1 MASSPTISWQI
12 MGRKWKQWQIFFSW
26 IPKSL
31 LMVTAA
37 MRLKEACSSVTN
49 LDRVLKRHIAL
60 LTKVHMVKG
69 IFFSVVIFG
78 RESRVIE
85 EAKKSWFF
93 WIVVLGCHSCIES
106 PLGSKEIK
114 PINPKGSQP
123 WIFIE
128 RTDGE
133 AEAPILWPP
142 DEKSW
147 LIGKDPD
154 AGRDWRQEEKGMTE
168 DETVGYHHWL
178 NGCEFEQTPGN
189 SEGQGSLVW
198 FSPWGCKESDTA

>member
-1 MASSPTISWQI
+1 M
-12 MGRKWKQWQIFFSW
+12 
-26 IPKSL
+26 
-31 LMVTAA
+31 
-37 MRLKEACSSVTN
+37 
-49 LDRVLKRHIAL
+49 
-60 LTKVHMVKG
+60 LTKVHMVKA
-69 IFFSVVIFG
+69 IFFPVVISG
-78 RESRVIE
+78 HESRVIE

-154 AGRDWRQEEKGMTE
+154 AGKYWRQKKKGATE
-168 DETVGYHHWL
+168 DEIDSITSSVDMNLSKIWELVKDRGAWHDAVHGVAKSWMQL
-178 NGCEFEQTPGN
+178 SNWTTTKFLGLRGLAKRQNLERTQFERCYDRQ
-189 SEGQGSLVW
+189 SKQGMS
-198 FSPWGCKESDTA
+198 FRHR